1 MYIHEK
7 PSFKEP
13 FKTQR
18 YIGVGGRGGGG
29 GSRNFDIVRPS
40 KTS

>member
-18 YIGVGGRGGGG
+18 YIGGGGGGG